1 MKGRRHMKATATLD
15 RRDDLAAEFRLRRLT
30 VTEVARRCKISR
42 QHLSDVL
49 NGRDRLTSRLARDIS
64 RATKIPLATILPPQE
79 EAPA

>member
-1 MKGRRHMKATATLD
+1 MKGRRQVKSVATLS

-49 NGRDRLTSRLARDIS
+49 NGRDRLTERLARDIS
-64 RATKIPLATILPPQE
+64 RATGIPLSVIVPSQDG
-79 EAPA
+79 EAG

>member
-1 MKGRRHMKATATLD
+1 MKPVATLD

-49 NGRDRLTSRLARDIS
+49 NGRDRLTDRLALNIS
-64 RATKIPLATILPPQE
+64 HAAKIPLNVVQPSRDGV
-79 EAPA
+79 